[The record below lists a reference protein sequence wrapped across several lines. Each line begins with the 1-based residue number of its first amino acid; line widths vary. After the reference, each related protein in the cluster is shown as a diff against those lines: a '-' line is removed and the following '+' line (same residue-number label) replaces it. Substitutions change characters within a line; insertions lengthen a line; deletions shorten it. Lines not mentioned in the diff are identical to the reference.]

1 LEQIIEGYRRFRAAE
16 WPERRATYETLARHG
31 QAPHSM
37 IIACSDSRVEPAV
50 IFGAGP
56 GELFIV
62 RNVANLVPPYAPDG
76 ASHATSAAL
85 EFGVRVLQ
93 VKHLIVLGHAM
104 CGGIAALLKGL
115 PYPVG
120 EFLEPWMRNAEE
132 ARQRALAD
140 ASVDA
145 QTACELEAVKLS
157 LDNLI
162 TFPWIRERVSDEALV
177 LHGATFD
184 IRSGILAILQP
195 DGRFAAVEARP
206 SA

>member
-1 LEQIIEGYRRFRAAE
+1 MERLIEGYRSFRIRQ
-16 WPERRATYETLARHG
+16 WPERRATYEALARDG
-31 QAPHSM
+31 QAPEALV
-37 IIACSDSRVEPAV
+37 IACSDSRVEPAV
-50 IFGAGP
+50 IFGAAP

-93 VKHLIVLGHAM
+93 VKHLIVMGHAM
-104 CGGIAALLKGL
+104 CGGIKALLNGL

-120 EFLEPWMRNAEE
+120 EFLDPWMRNAQQAMEN
-132 ARQRALAD
+132 AFAD

-157 LDNLI
+157 LSNLL
-162 TFPWIRERVSDEALV
+162 TFPWIRERVSDETLR

-184 IRSGILAILQP
+184 IRSGVLSVLKP
-195 DGRFAAVEARP
+195 DGRFTAV
-206 SA
+206 

>member
-1 LEQIIEGYRRFRAAE
+1 MERLIEGYRNFRTGQ
-16 WPERRATYETLARHG
+16 WPERRATYEALARDG
-31 QAPHSM
+31 QAPEAM
-37 IIACSDSRVEPAV
+37 VIACSDSRVEPAV
-50 IFGAGP
+50 IFGAAP

-104 CGGIAALLKGL
+104 CGGITALLKGL

-120 EFLEPWMRNAEE
+120 EFLDPWMRNAQAAMEN
-132 ARQRALAD
+132 AFAD

-157 LDNLI
+157 LSNLI
-162 TFPWIRERVSDEALV
+162 TFPWIRDRVSDETLR

-184 IRSGILAILQP
+184 IRSGVLSVLKA
-195 DGRFAAVEARP
+195 DGRFTPV
-206 SA
+206 

>member
-1 LEQIIEGYRRFRAAE
+1 MERLIQGYRRFRTGQ
-16 WPERRATYETLARHG
+16 WPERRATYETLARDG
-31 QAPHSM
+31 QAPEAM
-37 IIACSDSRVEPAV
+37 VIACSDSRVEPAV
-50 IFGAGP
+50 IFGAAP

-93 VKHLIVLGHAM
+93 VQHLIILGHAM
-104 CGGIAALLKGL
+104 CGGIKALLNGL

-120 EFLEPWMRNAEE
+120 EFLEPWMRNAQAAMEN
-132 ARQRALAD
+132 AFAD
-140 ASVDA
+140 ATVDV

-157 LDNLI
+157 LTNLL
-162 TFPWIRERVSDEALV
+162 TFPWIRERVSDETLR

-184 IRSGILAILQP
+184 IRSGVLSVLQP
-195 DGRFAAVEARP
+195 DGRFTPV
-206 SA
+206 